1 MKEAEEVKITE
12 TIDVVVTKKDGL
24 SLEKFW
30 SKMPKRITVK
40 TAIIIAAIIILA
52 AVGYVYKGLFVA
64 ATVNGY
70 PISRLAVVRELEK
83 AAGKNTLDALIN
95 KKLVSDEAGKQEIK
109 VSDDEINA
117 EIKRVED
124 QVKAQ
129 GGGTLDAALKA
140 QGMTLDSLKQ
150 EIVTQKNLEKLL
162 ADKMR
167 VTDEEVQQYIKTNKV
182 DVPNGEDAQL
192 NEQIKNSLI
201 QQKLNTEAAAFIK
214 NLRSEYKVNYF
225 VNY

>member
-1 MKEAEEVKITE
+1 MNEAEEVKITE

-40 TAIIIAAIIILA
+40 TAIIISAIIILA

-95 KKLVSDEAGKQEIK
+95 KKLVSDEAGKQ
-109 VSDDEINA
+109 
-117 EIKRVED
+117 
-124 QVKAQ
+124 
-129 GGGTLDAALKA
+129 
-140 QGMTLDSLKQ
+140 
-150 EIVTQKNLEKLL
+150 
-162 ADKMR
+162 
-167 VTDEEVQQYIKTNKV
+167 YIKTNKV

-201 QQKLNTEAAAFIK
+201 QQKLNSEAAAFIK

>member
-1 MKEAEEVKITE
+1 MNEAEEVKITE

-83 AAGKNTLDALIN
+83 VAGKNTLDALIN

-201 QQKLNTEAAAFIK
+201 QQKLNSEAAAFIK